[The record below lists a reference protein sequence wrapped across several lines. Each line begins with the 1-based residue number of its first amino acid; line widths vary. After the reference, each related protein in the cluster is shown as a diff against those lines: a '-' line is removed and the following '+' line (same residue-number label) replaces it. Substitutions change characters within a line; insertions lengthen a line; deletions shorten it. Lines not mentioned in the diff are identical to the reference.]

1 MSVLFEG
8 LEELKRMKAE
18 AGIGVEDS
26 VIQHAGDH
34 ACDFGDPTVATA
46 ESPNNDP
53 LINLITMDDIV
64 NHVND
69 PTLQLVGD
77 GHIIKGKDRVH
88 VIAGYAGVGKSRAA
102 NYLAYCGATG
112 KRWFEYEVKHKFKTL
127 FIQSENGMTRL
138 KDDLSELVNELKDH
152 VFFVDAPRGFDF
164 GNHQFRDK
172 LRTII
177 EENNIGMV
185 VIDPWTN
192 LVPDIGHKEFNL
204 AIDLV
209 MDCMPMNPSKCPA
222 VMIVAHCRKPDGKG
236 KIKRGS
242 ELMHEVY
249 GSHVLTSRSRF
260 VLIME
265 RANMADE
272 TDDRVLTTC
281 AKANDAQHMPKG
293 CHNRGKVIFE
303 PVEDFDWD
311 EREAPI
317 KAGTK
322 SIYSLSEVVGLM
334 PVGEDFKSSD
344 WKKKAEEVFGIKA
357 SRFYEF
363 QSEAVSME
371 RVVKLDKRGVYRRVV

>member
-1 MSVLFEG
+1 MALD
-8 LEELKRMKAE
+8 LTKLDEEMKE
-18 AGIGVEDS
+18 AGIVPEDS

-34 ACDFGDPTVATA
+34 ACDFGEPTVATA
-46 ESPNNDP
+46 ESSNNAP

-88 VIAGYAGVGKSRAA
+88 VIAGYAGVGKSRGAS
-102 NYLAYCGATG
+102 YLAYCGATG

-138 KDDLSELVNELKDH
+138 KEDLGDLENELKDH

-164 GNHQFRDK
+164 SNHQFRDE

-177 EENNIGMV
+177 EENNIGVV

-260 VLIME
+260 VMIME
-265 RANMADE
+265 RVDMSDE
-272 TDDRVLTTC
+272 TDDRILTTC

-293 CHNRGKVIFE
+293 CHIRGKVIFS
-303 PVEDFDWD
+303 PDDDFDWD
-311 EREAPI
+311 ARESPAKTGIDPRC
-317 KAGTK
+317 T
-322 SIYSLSEVVGLM
+322 LSDIVELM
-334 PVGEDFKSSD
+334 PIGEDFKISD
-344 WKKKAEEVFGIKA
+344 WQEKAKEVFGFSR
-357 SRFYEF
+357 SRFCDY
-363 QSEAVSME
+363 QKEAINME
-371 RVVKLDKRGVYRRVV
+371 RVVKLDKRGWYRRVV